1 MIAQLRAELL
11 KQRSTRTTIGLFL
24 AMLAVILVA
33 MLLHGIG
40 LAAGVLADRHN
51 QLMVMGVGEKLGV
64 LFAALLGAVSITAEF
79 RHGTIRPTLLATP
92 RRGRVVAA
100 KIAASLPI
108 GAGFGFAGSALAA
121 GVGSALL
128 RARGIDIALGGGDYA
143 LLLAGGMLAGA
154 LWAAIGVGVGA
165 VVRNQV
171 PALIGICAWLLF
183 VESLLVEGNSSVIA
197 VGRFGPG
204 AAAAAITGQGAGTLL
219 APAVGLLVL
228 ALYASGAALAGWLVT
243 SRRDIA

>member
-1 MIAQLRAELL
+1 MMDQLRAEIL
-11 KQRSTRTTIGLFL
+11 KQRSTRTTLGLFL

-40 LAAGVLADRHN
+40 LAADVLSPRHN
-51 QLMVMGVGEKLGV
+51 QLMVVGVGEKLGV
-64 LFAALLGAVSITAEF
+64 LFAALVGAVSITAEY

-100 KIAASLPI
+100 KIAASLLI
-108 GAGFGFAGSALAA
+108 GAAFGLAGSGLAA

-128 RARGIDIALGGGDYA
+128 RGRGIAIGLDGGDYA
-143 LLLAGGMLAGA
+143 LLLVGGAVAGA
-154 LWAAIGVGVGA
+154 LWAVIGVGVGA
-165 VVRNQV
+165 IVRNQV
-171 PALIGICAWLLF
+171 PTLIGLCAWLLF
-183 VESLLVEGNSSVIA
+183 VESLLVEGNSSVIE

-204 AAAAAITGQGAGTLL
+204 AAAAAITGQGAEALL

-228 ALYASGAALAGWLVT
+228 ALYATTAAVAGWLAT
-243 SRRDIA
+243 ARRDVA

>member
-1 MIAQLRAELL
+1 MTAQLRAELL
-11 KQRSTRTTIGLFL
+11 KQRSTRTALGLFL

-33 MLLHGIG
+33 MLLHGVG
-40 LAAGVLADRHN
+40 LAAEVLSPRHN

-64 LFAALLGAVSITAEF
+64 LFAALFGAVSITAEF
-79 RHGTIRPTLLATP
+79 RHGTIRPTFLATP
-92 RRGRVVAA
+92 RRGRVVVA
-100 KIAASLPI
+100 KLAASLLV
-108 GAGFGFAGSALAA
+108 GADFGLAGSGLAA

-128 RARGIDIALGGGDYA
+128 RARGIENGLDSGDYA
-143 LLLAGGMLAGA
+143 LLLVGGAIAGG

-183 VESLLVEGNSSVIA
+183 VESLLVEGNSSVIEI
-197 VGRFGPG
+197 GRFGPG

-219 APAVGLLVL
+219 APAIGLLVL
-228 ALYASGAALAGWLVT
+228 VLYAAAAALAGWLAT

>member
-1 MIAQLRAELL
+1 MTAQLRAELL
-11 KQRSTRTTIGLFL
+11 KLRSTGTALGLFV
-24 AMLAVILVA
+24 AMLAVILGA
-33 MLLHGIG
+33 MLLHGVG
-40 LAAGVLADRHN
+40 LAAEVLAPRHN
-51 QLMVMGVGEKLGV
+51 QLMVLGVGEKLGV

-79 RHGTIRPTLLATP
+79 RHGTIRPTLLAAP

-100 KIAASLPI
+100 KLLASLLV
-108 GAGFGFAGSALAA
+108 GAGFGLAGSGLAA

-128 RARGIDIALGGGDYA
+128 QIRGVAIDLNRGDYA
-143 LLLAGGMLAGA
+143 LLILGGTVAGA

-183 VESLLVEGNSSVIA
+183 VESLLVEGNSSVIE

-204 AAAAAITGQGAGTLL
+204 AAAAAITGQGSGALL
-219 APAVGLLVL
+219 APAIGLLVL
-228 ALYASGAALAGWLVT
+228 ALYAAVAGLAAWQAT
-243 SRRDIA
+243 ARRDVA

>member
-1 MIAQLRAELL
+1 MTAQLRAELL
-11 KQRSTRTTIGLFL
+11 KQRSTRTALGLFM
-24 AMLAVILVA
+24 AMLAVILLA

-40 LAAGVLADRHN
+40 LAAEVLAPRHN
-51 QLMVMGVGEKLGV
+51 QLMVLGVGEKLGV

-92 RRGRVVAA
+92 RRGRVIAA
-100 KIAASLPI
+100 KLAACLLI
-108 GAGFGFAGSALAA
+108 GAGFGLAGSALAA

-128 RARGIDIALGGGDYA
+128 RMRGIDIGLDSADYA
-143 LLLAGGMLAGA
+143 LLLVGGAVAGA

-183 VESLLVEGNSSVIA
+183 VESLLVEGNSSVIDA
-197 VGRFGPG
+197 GRFGPG
-204 AAAAAITGQGAGTLL
+204 AAAAAITGQ
-219 APAVGLLVL
+219 
-228 ALYASGAALAGWLVT
+228 ALERCCRPSSGS
-243 SRRDIA
+243 SRSSSTRPRRH

>member
-40 LAAGVLADRHN
+40 LAAHVLTPRHN
-51 QLMVMGVGEKLGV
+51 QLMVVGVGEKLGV
-64 LFAALLGAVSITAEF
+64 VFAALLGAISITAEF
-79 RHGTIRPTLLATP
+79 RHGTILPTLLAMP
-92 RRGRVVAA
+92 RRGRVMAA
-100 KIAASLPI
+100 KIVASMFV
-108 GAGFGFAGSALAA
+108 GAGFGAASSGLAA
-121 GVGSALL
+121 GIGSALL
-128 RARGIDIALGGGDYA
+128 QMRGIAVGLDGSDDA
-143 LLLAGGMLAGA
+143 LLLVGGAAAGA

-183 VESLLVEGNSSVIA
+183 VESLLVEGNSSVIE

-219 APAVGLLVL
+219 TPALGLLVL
-228 ALYASGAALAGWLVT
+228 VLYAAAAALAGWLALDH
-243 SRRDIA
+243 RDIA